1 MSRLI
6 RLLVAAFTL
15 TLLLGAPL
23 ALEASPRAGAAGRAA
38 ASFDWL
44 WRVLA
49 QVWEKAGCSL
59 DPFGLCMPEAPANPK
74 AGCLIDPNGRCL
86 PPVPAPTE
94 AGCSI
99 DPFGRCASGN

>member
-1 MSRLI
+1 MHRTLRSTAL
-6 RLLVAAFTL
+6 AFTL
-15 TLLLGAPL
+15 TALLGAPL
-23 ALEASPRAGAAGRAA
+23 ASEAAPRAGAAGRAA

-49 QVWEKAGCSL
+49 QVWEKEGCRI
-59 DPFGLCMPEAPANPK
+59 DPDGLCVPEAPVNTK

-86 PPVPAPTE
+86 PPVPATTE
-94 AGCSI
+94 AGCYI

>member
-23 ALEASPRAGAAGRAA
+23 ASEAAPRAGAAGRDTAPLSWFW
-38 ASFDWL
+38 SF
-44 WRVLA
+44 LA
-49 QVWEKAGCSL
+49 QAWEKAGCS
-59 DPFGLCMPEAPANPK
+59 
-74 AGCLIDPNGRCL
+74 IDPDGRCADEAL
-86 PPVPAPTE
+86 VNTK

-99 DPFGRCASGN
+99 DPFGRCLPPAPAATDNGCSIDPFGRCTSGN